1 MGVRHMLRLAVPL
14 FLLALTAAAPAEQRI
29 DVALSNFKFAPD
41 TIKLVHDQSY
51 VLHLSSS
58 GGHSFGAKAFF
69 SAARMPAADRARVRD
84 GKIDLEG
91 GDTVDLHFVAP
102 AAGTYPI
109 KCTHFLHA
117 SFGMTGKF
125 VVS

>member
-1 MGVRHMLRLAVPL
+1 MFRFAAPL

-41 TIKLVHDQSY
+41 TIRLVHGQSY

-69 SAARMPAADRARVRD
+69 AAAKMPAADRARVRD
-84 GKIDLEG
+84 GKVDLEG
-91 GDTVDLHFVAP
+91 GEAVDLHFTAP
-102 AAGTYPI
+102 AAGAYPI
-109 KCTHFLHA
+109 RCTHFLHA